1 MKKVLFI
8 IGAFCLTCSGLYA
21 QFDTQISNYW
31 ANASFYN
38 PAYAGQSGNLE
49 AGVMSRIQWLGIED
63 APKTTI
69 ITAEMPFE
77 FLGRVHGGGVSMY
90 NDKFGLFSSSVIS
103 AQYAWKKKLFKGDFS
118 LGIQLGYI
126 NQSFDGTKI
135 DIPESDAHDKNDEAV
150 PTSEVSGKA
159 VDGAL
164 GIYYA
169 HKKWYAG
176 LSVTHLFTSEL
187 ELSDQYLVEI
197 PRSYY
202 FMAGYN
208 IQLNNPLIELRP
220 SILIKT
226 MEMSSLYIEPD
237 SLVEKIEENMADA
250 MLRNTQIDVTLRMIY
265 NKKFMAGL
273 SWRKGDAMILS
284 LGAKLGIIEVGYAY
298 DFPISRIIKE
308 STGSHELYAK
318 CVIDLNKR
326 NKKRNKYKSIRIL

>member
-8 IGAFCLTCSGLYA
+8 ICAFCLTYSGLYA

-31 ANASFYN
+31 ANPSFYN

-49 AGVMSRIQWLGIED
+49 AGVMSRMQWLGIED

-77 FLGRVHGGGVSMY
+77 FLGKVHGVGFSMY
-90 NDKFGLFSSSVIS
+90 NDKFGLFSSSVLS
-103 AQYAWKKKLFKGDFS
+103 AQYAWKKKLFKGNLS
-118 LGIQLGYI
+118 LGVQMGYI
-126 NQSFDGTKI
+126 DQSFDGTKI
-135 DIPESDAHDKNDEAV
+135 DIPESDAHDKADESA

-159 VDGAL
+159 IDAAL

-169 HKKWYAG
+169 RGKWYAG
-176 LSVTHLFTSEL
+176 ISVTHLFTSEL
-187 ELSDQYLVEI
+187 ELSEQYLIEI

-202 FMAGYN
+202 FTAGYN
-208 IQLNNPLIELRP
+208 IQLSNPLIELRP
-220 SILIKT
+220 SILVKT
-226 MEMSSLYIEPD
+226 MEMSSLYVEPD
-237 SLVEKIEENMADA
+237 SLVEKIEENMAKA
-250 MLRNTQIDVTLRMIY
+250 MLRNTQIDVSLRMIY
-265 NKKFMAGL
+265 NKKFMGGL
-273 SWRKGDAMILS
+273 SWRKGDAVILS
-284 LGAKLGIIEVGYAY
+284 LGAKFGMIEVGYAY
-298 DFPISRIIKE
+298 DFPTSRIIKE